1 MTLFCFIEVK
11 KVILLHLEGVILTL
25 LILSFKKKIELGGL
39 RINKY

>member
-25 LILSFKKKIELGGL
+25 LILSFKKNRAQWVK
-39 RINKY
+39 NQ

>member
-25 LILSFKKKIELGGL
+25 LILSFKKIELGGL